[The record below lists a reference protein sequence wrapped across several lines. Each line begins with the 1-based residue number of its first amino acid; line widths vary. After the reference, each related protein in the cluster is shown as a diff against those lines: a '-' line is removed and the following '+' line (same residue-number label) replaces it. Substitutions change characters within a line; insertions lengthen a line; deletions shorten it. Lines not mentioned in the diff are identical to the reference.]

1 MRTST
6 LRVPGADIYYEVRG
20 VGPVLLLV
28 PGGGGDAQAYARL
41 ARVPEDRY
49 TVVTFD
55 PRGSSRSTLLEELG
69 EQRIEVYAEDVSL
82 LLKEVGGGPAHVFG
96 SSSGAL
102 IGLDLTARHPG
113 QVRTLVAHEPPVV
126 SFLPDAAHWTAF
138 LREVHDTQAEQ
149 GTGAALRKFAEAM
162 NLPRQFDPGAELPP
176 EARRMPARVAANME
190 FFFRHQV
197 RSFSAYVPDV
207 EALRGAPVIV
217 AGGVQG
223 RPYMPY
229 KAALA
234 VAERLG
240 AQPAEFPGDHVGYL
254 AEPVTFAERLH
265 ELLTTPP
272 THRPD

>member
-20 VGPVLLLV
+20 AGPVLLLV
-28 PGGGGDAQAYARL
+28 AGGGGDAQAYARL
-41 ARVPEDRY
+41 ARALEDRY

-55 PRGSSRSTLLEELG
+55 PRGSSRSPLLEEPG

-82 LLKEVGGGPAHVFG
+82 LLKEVGDGPAHVFG

-102 IGLDLTARHPG
+102 IGLDLAARHPE
-113 QVRTLVAHEPPVV
+113 QVRTLVAHEPPAV
-126 SFLPDAAHWTAF
+126 SFLPDAAHWTAL

-149 GTGAALRKFAEAM
+149 GTGAALRKFAEAV
-162 NLPRQFDPGAELPP
+162 NLPRQFDAAAELPP
-176 EARRMPARVAANME
+176 DTRRMLARVAANME

-197 RSFSAYVPDV
+197 RSFSAYVPDI

-229 KAALA
+229 KAAMA

-240 AQPAEFPGDHVGYL
+240 AELAEFPGDHVGYL
-254 AEPVTFAERLH
+254 AEPLPFAERLH
-265 ELLTTPP
+265 ELLTAPP
-272 THRPD
+272 TPRNA